1 MSGSG
6 LLPCKRN
13 RNPIP
18 PVVNPC
24 CNQVSIGVLLM
35 GAVMR
40 RRDFL
45 KVITGSAAAVRSLTA
60 RAQQPIPAIGY
71 LGANALDNTYTMPQI
86 GAFRQGLKESG
97 LVEERDLTIL
107 FQWGMVITIDCRRS
121 QLSW

>member
-1 MSGSG
+1 
-6 LLPCKRN
+6 
-13 RNPIP
+13 
-18 PVVNPC
+18 
-24 CNQVSIGVLLM
+24 M

-71 LGANALDNTYTMPQI
+71 LGANALDNTYTMPQF